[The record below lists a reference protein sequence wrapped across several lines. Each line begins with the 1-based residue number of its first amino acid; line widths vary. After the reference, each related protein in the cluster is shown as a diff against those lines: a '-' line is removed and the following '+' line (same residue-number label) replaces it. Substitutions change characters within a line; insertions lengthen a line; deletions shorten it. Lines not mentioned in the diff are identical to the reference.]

1 MRGVDHVSAS
11 GVANSLGFS
20 SASRG
25 VQQKEQLLRLH
36 FLAGARGGF
45 FGDGVMPP
53 LIASRLHGDGIANAL
68 EHQNV
73 FHFGQLLA
81 RLVDIVF
88 QGNNRSTSPRAIA
101 CHNHFALCVM
111 HAVHNR
117 ACGKASKD
125 HAVRRANAR
134 AGKHGES
141 KFWNH
146 AHVQRDHIAFANAHA
161 LERVGNAR
169 HFVLQ
174 FFVGD
179 FADFRRVAIVA
190 RGLAFP
196 QNGNVVAL
204 TICNKSIDRVETRVG
219 GAARK
224 PFGIWTIPLQHCVPR
239 LVPVKLF
246 RNVAPENFR
255 IVQRLRVQLFVGG
268 HVGHMQ

>member
-1 MRGVDHVSAS
+1 
-11 GVANSLGFS
+11 
-20 SASRG
+20 
-25 VQQKEQLLRLH
+25 
-36 FLAGARGGF
+36 
-45 FGDGVMPP
+45 
-53 LIASRLHGDGIANAL
+53 
-68 EHQNV
+68 
-73 FHFGQLLA
+73 
-81 RLVDIVF
+81 
-88 QGNNRSTSPRAIA
+88 
-101 CHNHFALCVM
+101 M

-125 HAVRRANAR
+125 HAVWSANAR

-169 HFVLQ
+169 YFVLQ
-174 FFVGD
+174 FFVSD

-196 QNGNVVAL
+196 QNCNVVAL
-204 TICNKSIDRVETRVG
+204 TICNKSIDRVEARVG